1 MNKNDKAVFIT
12 DMKGRLERAEAI
24 FLVDYKGLDV
34 EAMNRIRGELRRID
48 TEFQVVK
55 NRLMKR
61 ATQGTGAEAI
71 QDAFSGP
78 CALVINYDD
87 PVAPAKVLMAM
98 GKDYKDLELKIGQI
112 SGKPITPDA
121 IKRLAEL
128 PGRDQLLAQV
138 FSAMQAVP
146 TSLARAL
153 NGVITNL
160 LNVLKAIET
169 DKDNGEKAEEIH

>member
-1 MNKNDKAVFIT
+1 MNRNEKEAFIT
-12 DMKGRLERAEAI
+12 DMKDRLERAEAI
-24 FLVDYKGLDV
+24 FLVDYKGLNV
-34 EAMNRIRGELRRID
+34 EAMNRLRGELRKID
-48 TEFQVVK
+48 TEFHVVK

-61 ATQGTGAEAI
+61 ASEGTAAEAI
-71 QDAFSGP
+71 QDAFTGP

-87 PVAPAKVLMAM
+87 AVAPAKILIGMR
-98 GKDYKDLELKIGQI
+98 KDYKDLELKIGQI
-112 SGKPITPDA
+112 SGKPITVDA

-138 FSAMQAVP
+138 LSAMQAVP

-169 DKDNGEKAEEIH
+169 NRSNDEIAQEKN

>member
-1 MNKNDKAVFIT
+1 MNRDEKAVFVT
-12 DMKGRLERAEAI
+12 DMKGRLEKAEAI

-34 EAMNRIRGELRRID
+34 EAMNILRGELRKID
-48 TEFQVVK
+48 TELRVVK

-61 ATQGTGAEAI
+61 ASQGTDAEVI

-87 PVAPAKVLMAM
+87 PVAPAKVLMEM
-98 GKDYKDLELKIGQI
+98 GKKYKDLELKIGQI
-112 SGKPITPDA
+112 SGRPITPDA
-121 IKRLAEL
+121 IKRLADL

-138 FSAMQAVP
+138 LSAMQAVP
-146 TSLARAL
+146 TSLARVL

-169 DKDNGEKAEEIH
+169 DKDNGEKAEETN